1 MINKLDEII
10 LKIINQLNLNNTMT
24 NYLKEIILFLI
35 ILLSTYLIYFIIKFI
50 VIKLIKAP
58 FKNKKRSVTKDVLKS
73 NIINKGFNI
82 IPVIILLRFTKHTP
96 LLNNYLNVILI
107 IVLTYMSISLLFSIL
122 NLTNDLY
129 NKHYKEAKNKPIKG
143 ILTVTKFFIIV
154 IAVILILSKI
164 LDQSPIYLLTS
175 LGALSAILMLIFKDA
190 ILNFVAGFQ
199 MSSND
204 LVRIGDWIEVSKYGA
219 DGDVVDISLN
229 FVKVENWDK
238 TIVTVPAYELVSNS
252 FINWRNIFDKDIRR
266 IKRTI
271 NIDVNS
277 VRFLTDEEI
286 KELSKINLL
295 NEYLTKTSKEI
306 KEHNKN
312 INNSDLE
319 INGRKLTNLGVF
331 RHYLTNYIKNHKDIE
346 SSVLNIVRQLPS
358 ENTGIP
364 LEIYA
369 FTKGSSFVFYENVA
383 SDIFDHIYAIIKD
396 FDLKVYQKP
405 TSEDIRKIGK

>member
-358 ENTGIP
+358 DNTGIP